1 MVRSE
6 WESKLLEN
14 VVSTT
19 CGEAGGHLSHV
30 SHAVRREQRTNCTHF
45 CTHFPHSRRPAFCP
59 HQRTPRRA
67 HSIRAG
73 ARTVSDA
80 LDSGKVIRLL
90 TIVDECT
97 RESPAI
103 EVDTSLGEL
112 RVRRVL
118 DRIALERGLLEAIVL
133 DNGPFFGRNHLQFAS
148 RLRLRAH
155 RPDVLSL
162 LRPEE
167 SRLRLPD
174 FKRRNTPVLSG
185 YGQPIPQPG
194 RVGFRNLWP
203 ADRLCFING
212 GLGVAAVGRLVAQLG
227 V

>member
-1 MVRSE
+1 MRRSRWPFIGCFACSAGRIAHKLHTLLYTFPTLQAARVLPTSTDPLGAHTQSAQGRVR
-6 WESKLLEN
+6 
-14 VVSTT
+14 
-19 CGEAGGHLSHV
+19 
-30 SHAVRREQRTNCTHF
+30 
-45 CTHFPHSRRPAFCP
+45 
-59 HQRTPRRA
+59 
-67 HSIRAG
+67 
-73 ARTVSDA
+73 VSDA
-80 LDSGKVIRLL
+80 LESGKVIRLL

-103 EVDTSLGEL
+103 EVDTSLGEF

-185 YGQPIPQPG
+185 YGQPIP
-194 RVGFRNLWP
+194 
-203 ADRLCFING
+203 
-212 GLGVAAVGRLVAQLG
+212 
-227 V
+227 

>member
-1 MVRSE
+1 MFRMQ
-6 WESKLLEN
+6 
-14 VVSTT
+14 
-19 CGEAGGHLSHV
+19 CGENSTQTAHTFVHISHTPGGPRFAHINGPLGAHTQS
-30 SHAVRREQRTNCTHF
+30 AQGRVR
-45 CTHFPHSRRPAFCP
+45 
-59 HQRTPRRA
+59 
-67 HSIRAG
+67 
-73 ARTVSDA
+73 VSDA
-80 LDSGKVIRLL
+80 LESGKGIRLL

-103 EVDTSLGEL
+103 EVDTSLGEF

-155 RPDVLSL
+155 RRDVLFSL

-185 YGQPIPQPG
+185 YGQPIP
-194 RVGFRNLWP
+194 
-203 ADRLCFING
+203 
-212 GLGVAAVGRLVAQLG
+212 
-227 V
+227 